1 MSPKN
6 KRSSVASEKPKTPKI
21 LVAQGDAEL
30 IGSTEQ
36 FLKRANQFIEE
47 QKQEPLLPKKVHKRA
62 VTIGGKRLSYQVM
75 SGYLPLY
82 ESEGKKRGEMKAK
95 IFYIAYSLDGQD
107 SSKRPVTFTFNGGPG
122 SSSVWLHLGA
132 FGPRKVCLSEEG
144 FSPPPPYML
153 TDNPE
158 SILDITDLVFIDPVS
173 TGFSRVEKTIEEKE
187 YHSFTGD
194 IHSIGEFIYRFLT
207 QFKRWD
213 SPKFIAG
220 ESYGTTRGAA
230 LVNYLQETHGVYFN
244 GIILI
249 SIALDLS
256 TLFFDKSLTILPYLL
271 ILPSYAATAWYHKK
285 LSPPYQ
291 KMPLPRLI
299 AEVRKFAS
307 EDYLLALFSGNK
319 IAPEQKMAVIKK
331 LCNFTGLSPETIA
344 ELKHKIGLEDFAKRL
359 LKDEQ
364 RWVGRLDS
372 RFKTPEDQGSSAQY
386 DADYNDPS
394 LYELMG
400 VFTGC
405 LNTYLRQE
413 LEFESTDFYELLSF
427 KTYKNWKWDQSENQ
441 YCNVTQELQ
450 KAVQK
455 NSHLKVFVGSGY
467 YDLATPWFAT
477 EYTFDQLEIPPSL
490 SSNFS
495 YRNYEAGHMMYIH
508 ADSRK
513 KLKKDLAEFYAKAL
527 SPSES

>member
-1 MSPKN
+1 MPK
-6 KRSSVASEKPKTPKI
+6 KSKMTPESSEKAKTPKI
-21 LVAQGDAEL
+21 LVAHGDAEL

-36 FLKRANQFIEE
+36 FLKRASQFIEE
-47 QKQEPLLPKKVHKRA
+47 QKQEALAPKKIHKRSA
-62 VTIGGKRLSYQVM
+62 IIGGKRLSYQVM

-82 ESEGKKRGEMKAK
+82 ESEGKKRGDLKAK
-95 IFYIAYSLDGQD
+95 IFYIAYILESQPSGE
-107 SSKRPVTFTFNGGPG
+107 RPITFTFNGGPG
-122 SSSVWLHLGA
+122 SSSVWLHMGA
-132 FGPRKVCLSEEG
+132 FGPRKVRLSDQG
-144 FSPPPPYML
+144 FSPPPPYTV

-173 TGFSRVEKTIEEKE
+173 TGFSRAEKTIEEKE
-187 YHSFTGD
+187 FHSFSAD

-244 GIILI
+244 GIILL
-249 SIALDLS
+249 SIVLDLA
-256 TLFFDKSLTILPYLL
+256 TIFFDKSLTILPYLL
-271 ILPSYAATAWYHKK
+271 ILPSYAATAWYHKR
-285 LSPPYQ
+285 LSPLYQ
-291 KMPLPRLI
+291 KMPVAGLVE
-299 AEVRKFAS
+299 EVRKFAS
-307 EDYLLALFSGNK
+307 EEYLLALFAGNK
-319 IAPEQKMAVIKK
+319 IAPEEKRK
-331 LCNFTGLSPETIA
+331 LTSKLSDFTGLSAETIA
-344 ELKHKIGLEDFAKRL
+344 ELKGRISMADFAKRL
-359 LKDEQ
+359 LKDSQ

-372 RFKTPEDQGSSAQY
+372 RFMTPEDQGSSAEY

-427 KTYKNWKWDQSENQ
+427 KVNQNWKWDRSENE
-441 YCNVTQELQ
+441 YCNVTRELK

-477 EYTFDQLEIPPSL
+477 EYTFDQLDIPPSL
-490 SSNFS
+490 RNNFS
-495 YRNYEAGHMMYIH
+495 FHNYEAGHMMYIH
-508 ADSRK
+508 LDSHK
-513 KLKKDLAEFYAKAL
+513 KLKNDLAEFYRNALAK
-527 SPSES
+527 